1 MVGASFHG
9 VVARSHR
16 SVAHSVG
23 GIGRTPAIRPPS
35 SLIRPQFYGLCP
47 SAPTTLMAMTSCV
60 LIVSAV
66 IGLMLVVLEQGKW
79 TSQESWFLAIFA
91 SAVMAMVIDHYV
103 NQMRL
108 LVLG

>member
-1 MVGASFHG
+1 
-9 VVARSHR
+9 
-16 SVAHSVG
+16 
-23 GIGRTPAIRPPS
+23 
-35 SLIRPQFYGLCP
+35 
-47 SAPTTLMAMTSCV
+47 MAMTSWV